1 MSYVNKKFAQ
11 YFCLCRIEDHLGSGQ
26 FGMVEKGVWY
36 SPDGPVD
43 VAIKTLKEESS
54 EELTVMF
61 LQEAAIN
68 GQFQH
73 PNKIIVRLL
82 GVVTLEEP
90 VRIVDHSVLFFN
102 AECSP

>member
-1 MSYVNKKFAQ
+1 M
-11 YFCLCRIEDHLGSGQ
+11 
-26 FGMVEKGVWY
+26 WY

-61 LQEAAIN
+61 LQEATIN

-73 PNKIIVRLL
+73 PNLL
-82 GVVTLEEP
+82 F
-90 VRIVDHSVLFFN
+90 DS
-102 AECSP
+102 

>member
-1 MSYVNKKFAQ
+1 MSYAKKKIAQ

-61 LQEAAIN
+61 LQEAAIITDN
-68 GQFQH
+68 SS
-73 PNKIIVRLL
+73 ILI
-82 GVVTLEEP
+82 
-90 VRIVDHSVLFFN
+90 LFDFLVW
-102 AECSP
+102 SPLKNQ